1 MACYLPEGPPVF
13 DADDITDRSE
23 RFMASEILRE
33 KLFRNLGEELPYGIA
48 VEIEK
53 FEQEGELRRIHAA
66 VIVDRA
72 GHRAIV
78 IGKDGERLK
87 RISTDARKEM
97 ETLFG
102 GKVWLETWVKVK
114 GGWADDERALKS
126 PWATNRTVS
135 KRVDGQSA
143 YVLHLHP
150 YSETSLV
157 VDVFT
162 RDHGRVPLLAR
173 GARRPRSAMRGMLM
187 SFQPLE
193 LGWFGGGEVKTLAKA
208 EWLGGMPLL
217 GGRCLLLGYYLNEL
231 LLKMLPR
238 EDPHGVLFDA
248 YAAALRALAAGA
260 ADAPELRRFEKTLLK
275 ELGYGLTLDVRN
287 AIPASR
293 WRRTGNTPT

>member
-1 MACYLPEGPPVF
+1 M
-13 DADDITDRSE
+13 
-23 RFMASEILRE
+23 
-33 KLFRNLGEELPYGIA
+33 
-48 VEIEK
+48 
-53 FEQEGELRRIHAA
+53 
-66 VIVDRA
+66 
-72 GHRAIV
+72 
-78 IGKDGERLK
+78 
-87 RISTDARKEM
+87 
-97 ETLFG
+97 
-102 GKVWLETWVKVK
+102 
-114 GGWADDERALKS
+114 
-126 PWATNRTVS
+126 S
-135 KRVDGQSA
+135 KRVDGQAA

-238 EDPHGVLFDA
+238 EDAHGALFDA
-248 YAAALRALAAGA
+248 YAAALQALAGGGD
-260 ADAPELRRFEKTLLK
+260 DAPELRRFEKTLLK
-275 ELGYGLTLDVRN
+275 ELGYGLTLDVDVESGLSVVSEGEYTYLIERGPV
-287 AIPASR
+287 AKVSSGETVAVRGKTLLDMAADDYSDPRTRIESR
-293 WRRTGNTPT
+293 HLMRQLIAHHMGGKPLQSRRVFMELQEL

>member
-1 MACYLPEGPPVF
+1 MSG
-13 DADDITDRSE
+13 
-23 RFMASEILRE
+23 
-33 KLFRNLGEELPYGIA
+33 
-48 VEIEK
+48 
-53 FEQEGELRRIHAA
+53 
-66 VIVDRA
+66 
-72 GHRAIV
+72 
-78 IGKDGERLK
+78 
-87 RISTDARKEM
+87 
-97 ETLFG
+97 
-102 GKVWLETWVKVK
+102 
-114 GGWADDERALKS
+114 
-126 PWATNRTVS
+126 
-135 KRVDGQSA
+135 KRVDGQPA

-157 VDVFT
+157 VDVFS

-238 EDPHGVLFDA
+238 EDAHSALFDA
-248 YAAALRALAAGA
+248 YAAALRALAGGG

-275 ELGYGLTLDVRN
+275 ELGYGLTLDVDVESGQPVLPQGEYTYLIERGPVARVPAGDPKVDRAGAAEDPLRN
-287 AIPASR
+287 PGGTPNLCGKTLLDMVADDYSDPRTRLESR
-293 WRRTGNTPT
+293 QLMRQLIAHHMGGKPLQSRRVFIELQEL

>member
-1 MACYLPEGPPVF
+1 M
-13 DADDITDRSE
+13 
-23 RFMASEILRE
+23 
-33 KLFRNLGEELPYGIA
+33 
-48 VEIEK
+48 
-53 FEQEGELRRIHAA
+53 
-66 VIVDRA
+66 
-72 GHRAIV
+72 
-78 IGKDGERLK
+78 
-87 RISTDARKEM
+87 
-97 ETLFG
+97 
-102 GKVWLETWVKVK
+102 
-114 GGWADDERALKS
+114 
-126 PWATNRTVS
+126 S

-238 EDPHGVLFDA
+238 EDPHVALFEA
-248 YAAALRALAAGA
+248 YAAALRALAAGSD
-260 ADAPELRRFEKTLLK
+260 DAPELRRFEKTLLK
-275 ELGYGLTLDVRN
+275 ELGYGLTLDIDMETGRPVEAGVEYNYLIERGPVRRN
-287 AIPASR
+287 DGDEAAAISGKTLLDMVADDYSDSR
-293 WRRTGNTPT
+293 TRLESRQLMRQLIAHHLGGKPLQSRRVFIELQEM

>member
-1 MACYLPEGPPVF
+1 M
-13 DADDITDRSE
+13 
-23 RFMASEILRE
+23 
-33 KLFRNLGEELPYGIA
+33 
-48 VEIEK
+48 
-53 FEQEGELRRIHAA
+53 
-66 VIVDRA
+66 
-72 GHRAIV
+72 
-78 IGKDGERLK
+78 
-87 RISTDARKEM
+87 
-97 ETLFG
+97 
-102 GKVWLETWVKVK
+102 
-114 GGWADDERALKS
+114 
-126 PWATNRTVS
+126 S
-135 KRVDGQSA
+135 KRVDGQAA

-193 LGWFGGGEVKTLAKA
+193 LGWFGGGEVKTLARA

-238 EDPHGVLFDA
+238 EDAHGALFDA

-275 ELGYGLTLDVRN
+275 ELGYGMTLDVDVETGVPVAAQGEYIYLIERGPV
-287 AIPASR
+287 ARAGASQDR
-293 WRRTGNTPT
+293 SPRSQAQGHIVPENGEAPGLRGKTLLDMAADEYSDPRTRLESRRLMRQLIAHHLGGKPLQSRRVFMELQEL